1 MLQAVGGGGGLGGAR
16 GTGGLGS
23 DMPPGLQAALRGS
36 MGVKQ
41 LKARFVVSGIR

>member
-1 MLQAVGGGGGLGGAR
+1 MLQPVGGGGGLGGPW

-23 DMPPGLQAALRGS
+23 DTPPGLQAALRGR

-41 LKARFVVSGIR
+41 LKAQFWVSEIR